1 MKKMLTLILIMI
13 VLTGCAKH
21 NNEKKLY
28 IKSINELKEVK
39 KSSNK
44 YPFNLEVVLDKL
56 TDKEVRYQVILD
68 NIEKNLDEVS
78 MIAIH
83 DKKTSDVYP
92 SIGIFDDT
100 ENLKVNKKPSGII
113 LVGYIRYEGNIEDI
127 NATFKVLVKYKIK
140 GKEYKVHYVTK
151 K

>member
-28 IKSINELKEVK
+28 TKSINELKEVK

-100 ENLKVNKKPSGII
+100 EDLKVNKKPSGII
-113 LVGYIRYEGNIEDI
+113 LVGYIRYDGDIKDI
-127 NATFKVLVKYKIK
+127 NATFKVLVKFL
-140 GKEYKVHYVTK
+140 
-151 K
+151 